1 MKKNRKLNRGAVL
14 LLGLF
19 SLLFLVLGIRFVTI
33 QITGEAY
40 GYALAAKAQQ
50 KYTKESVIE
59 AKRGTI
65 YDRNGEVIAED
76 VTSYK
81 LIAILDEK
89 MTTDEKN
96 PQHVVDKE
104 KTAHA
109 LAKYIDLSES
119 EIYKILSK
127 EDKFQVEFGAAGR
140 DISLQKKQEIEKLKL
155 PGITFVQ
162 YSKRYYPNGIFSS
175 HLVGFV
181 DMKDGSPVGQLGIEL
196 QLNDI
201 LSGEDGK
208 IIYETDKWGYIL
220 PSSKQKII
228 PAKNGKDVY
237 LTIDKKIQT
246 FLEDALTHVE
256 KKYKPTKMV
265 AVVADPHTGEILGM
279 GQRPTFDP
287 NTKKGIEKTWY
298 NEVIESSYEP
308 GSTMKIFTLSA
319 ALEEDV
325 LNLNETFRSGSF
337 QATRNSRV
345 IRDHNYYGWGQ
356 ITFLE
361 GVQRSSNVAFAT
373 IVKDKLG
380 FDTFREY
387 LTKFGFDRPTNID
400 LPNETGGKIVYQY
413 PDDKI
418 TTGYGQGT
426 AITPIQQVQAAT
438 AIAGNG
444 EMVKPQVIKKIID
457 SESGETVQE
466 AKREVTGKPISKETA
481 KQVREILETVI
492 TSPKGTGYNRY
503 NIDGYDVAGK
513 TGTANITEG
522 GKYLRGANDYI
533 YSFLGMAPKD
543 NPELVVYVAVKQPKV
558 NYGEGWKPVSYI
570 FKRVMKNSLQY
581 LNIQPS
587 EVKKL
592 KDIKIPTVINETVEE
607 GKKTLEN
614 LGADVIVLGK
624 GKRITAQLPNENES
638 ILEGE
643 RVILLTDG
651 DHFMPNLKGWSLR
664 DVMKVVNLT
673 DIELKTTGSGG
684 YVVKQSL
691 KEGTKIKS
699 GDQLTIQLQPPDQKK
714 KSNIKKDQS

>member
-1 MKKNRKLNRGAVL
+1 MKKKRKINRGAVL
-14 LLGLF
+14 LLILF

-40 GYALAAKAQQ
+40 GYSLAAKAQQ

-81 LIAILDEK
+81 LLAILDEK
-89 MTTDEKN
+89 MTTDEKH

-104 KTAHA
+104 KTAKA

-127 EDKFQVEFGAAGR
+127 KGKFQVEFGAAGR
-140 DISLQKKQEIEKLKL
+140 DISLETKEKIEKLKL

-181 DMKDGSPVGQLGIEL
+181 ETKNGSSAGQLGIEL

-201 LSGEDGK
+201 LSGKNGK
-208 IIYETDKWGYIL
+208 VTYETDKWGYML
-220 PSSKQKII
+220 PSSKEKII
-228 PAKNGKDVY
+228 PAKNGSDVY

-246 FLEDALTHVE
+246 FLEDALTRVQ
-256 KKYKPTKMV
+256 KKYKPSKII
-265 AVVADPHTGEILGM
+265 AVVADPHTGEILAM
-279 GQRPTFDP
+279 GQRPTFNP
-287 NTKKGIEKTWY
+287 NTKKGLKDTWH
-298 NEVIESSYEP
+298 NEAVETSYEP

-325 LNLNETFRSGSF
+325 LNLNETYQSGSF
-337 QATRNSRV
+337 QATKNSPV
-345 IRDHNYYGWGQ
+345 IRDHNRYGWGR
-356 ITFLE
+356 ITYLE
-361 GVQRSSNVAFAT
+361 GVQRSSNVAFAK

-387 LTKFGFDRPTNID
+387 LTKFGFDRATGID

-413 PDDKI
+413 PVDKTI
-418 TTGYGQGT
+418 TGYGQAT
-426 AITPIQQVQAAT
+426 AITTIQQIQAAT

-444 EMVKPQVIKKIID
+444 EMVKPRVVKKIVNSDSGKVIK
-457 SESGETVQE
+457 ES
-466 AKREVTGKPISKETA
+466 KREVVGNPISEKTA

-492 TSPKGTGYNRY
+492 TSPKGTGYKRY
-503 NIDGYDVAGK
+503 NISGYDIAGK
-513 TGTANITEG
+513 TGTANITESG
-522 GKYLRGANDYI
+522 RYLRGANDYL
-533 YSFLGMAPKD
+533 YSFMGMAPTD
-543 NPELVVYVAVKQPKV
+543 NPKLIVYVAVKQPKT
-558 NYGEGWKPVSYI
+558 NYGEGYKPVSYI
-570 FKRVMKNSLQY
+570 FKTVMKNSLQY

-587 EVKKL
+587 EEEKL
-592 KDIKIPTVINETVEE
+592 KDIKIPNVKDETVEE
-607 GKKTLEN
+607 GKKTLEK

-624 GKRITAQLPNENES
+624 GNNITSQLPKENES

-643 RVILLTDG
+643 KVVLLTDG
-651 DHFMPNLKGWSLR
+651 DNYMPNIKGWSLR

-673 DIELKTTGSGG
+673 DMELKTSGSGG

-691 KEGTKIKS
+691 KEGTKLKRGEKLIIK
-699 GDQLTIQLQPPDQKK
+699 LQPPD
-714 KSNIKKDQS
+714 